1 MDILFVYC
9 EILESGGLAQSHT
22 TMPQD
27 ESGAKWAWYVLSL
40 GSAPL
45 YSLLWFVFIVEAIC
59 TDIDSSEPCVR
70 GHRATRCDH
79 FDRWMV
85 RVKKPG
91 RPLRECTHN
100 RKNCECSKERVIM
113 VQIPT
118 GRHRPSTT
126 GMDLF
131 AYIVC
136 RIDEVSLQDTT

>member
-1 MDILFVYC
+1 MSTVRSL
-9 EILESGGLAQSHT
+9 SPAGSHS

-27 ESGAKWAWYVLSL
+27 ESGAKWAWYVICFGTAL
-40 GSAPL
+40 L
-45 YSLLWFVFIVEAIC
+45 YSLLWFRFIVEAIC
-59 TDIDSSEPCVR
+59 TDIESSEPCVR

-118 GRHRPSTT
+118 GRHGSSAT

-131 AYIVC
+131 AYTVC
-136 RIDEVSLQDTT
+136 RIDEVSLQDTP